1 MCIRDS
7 GTDGDAA
14 SVARAAHLVGISG
27 DENVLGL
34 IRIIFV
40 RAVPEFD
47 AIGADEG
54 VAEPTGGR
62 QHGVLRALRAV
73 VLAAFDTLLRL
84 GHAIDAHVAVAPM
97 AT

>member
-1 MCIRDS
+1 MGSLAGEQNI
-7 GTDGDAA
+7 
-14 SVARAAHLVGISG
+14 H
-27 DENVLGL
+27 VLGL

-62 QHGVLRALRAV
+62 KHRVLRALRAV

-84 GHAIDAHVAVAPM
+84 GHTLDAHVTVAAVA
-97 AT
+97 T